1 MEAYRSGHNE
11 PDSKSGCLHRHVGS
25 NPTAS
30 AIFTKGGKK
39 MLTLDRIYQA
49 AHSLKGVIRETEIVP
64 SHNLVTGTQLYL
76 KTENLQV
83 TGSFKIRGSHFKI
96 STLTDSEKSKGVIA
110 CSAGNHAQGVAL
122 AAAKSGIPSTIF
134 LPSTAPISKVEATRN
149 YGANIQLI
157 DGVYDDAYQAAI
169 EYQKATGGIFIH
181 PFDDEDVIA
190 GQGTIALEILK
201 EMPDIEA
208 VFVPIG
214 GGGLISGIGFAI
226 KSLKPQCKVYGV
238 QAEGAAS
245 MCNSINDHH
254 RCGLCQ
260 VATFADGIAVKM
272 PGELTYEMCNKYVDD
287 IITVTDDETATA
299 ILSLMEQQKL
309 VAEGAGAVSIA
320 AAMFNKLPIEG
331 KKVCAILSG
340 GNIDV
345 NILSRVIHRGL
356 LTSGRLTD
364 LTIELLDKP
373 GQLKLVSA
381 IVADLGANV
390 VKVYHDPGGQ
400 NTAINGCFLRVSM
413 ETKNHAHLTQI
424 KEALVSAGLILS
436 ENKYAM
442 EE

>member
-1 MEAYRSGHNE
+1 M
-11 PDSKSGCLHRHVGS
+11 K
-25 NPTAS
+25 
-30 AIFTKGGKK
+30 II
-39 MLTLDRIYQA
+39 LTLDRIYQA
-49 AHSLKGVIRETEIVP
+49 AHSLNGVIRETEIVP
-64 SHNLVTGTQLYL
+64 ANNLVDGTNLFL

-83 TGSFKIRGSHFKI
+83 TGSFKIRGSYFKI
-96 STLTDSEKSKGVIA
+96 STLNDSDKSKGVIA

-122 AAAKSGIPSTIF
+122 AAARNGISSTIF
-134 LPSTAPISKVEATRN
+134 LPSTAPISKVEATRS

-157 DGVYDDAYQAAI
+157 DGVYDDAYQSAL
-169 EYQKATGGIFIH
+169 EYQKETNGVFIH

-190 GQGTIALEILK
+190 GQGTIALEILR

-208 VFVPIG
+208 IIVPIG
-214 GGGLISGIGFAI
+214 GGGLISGIGYAI
-226 KSLKPQCKVYGV
+226 KSLKPECKVYGV
-238 QAEGAAS
+238 QAAGAAS
-245 MCNSINDHH
+245 MCNSINDHN
-254 RCGLCQ
+254 RCSLCQ

-272 PGELTYEMCNKYVDD
+272 PGELTYEMCNQYVDD
-287 IITVTDDETATA
+287 IITVSDDETATA
-299 ILSLMEQQKL
+299 ILALMEQQKL

-320 AAMFNKLPIEG
+320 AAMFKKLPIEG

-381 IVADLGANV
+381 IIADLGANV
-390 VKVYHDPGGQ
+390 IKVHHDPGGE

-413 ETKNHAHLTQI
+413 ETKNLQHLNQI
-424 KEALVSAGLILS
+424 KEALTSAGLTLS
-436 ENKYAM
+436 ENKIAAGD
-442 EE
+442 

>member
-1 MEAYRSGHNE
+1 MNLNKSSAYPGEIVYYQKVVNLRGV
-11 PDSKSGCLHRHVGS
+11 K
-25 NPTAS
+25 
-30 AIFTKGGKK
+30 II
-39 MLTLDRIYQA
+39 LTLDRIYQA
-49 AHSLKGVIRETEIVP
+49 AHSLNGVIRETEIVP
-64 SHNLVTGTQLYL
+64 ANNLVDGTNLFL

-83 TGSFKIRGSHFKI
+83 TGSFKIRGSYFKI
-96 STLTDSEKSKGVIA
+96 STLNDSDKSKGVIA

-122 AAAKSGIPSTIF
+122 AAARNGISSTIF
-134 LPSTAPISKVEATRN
+134 LPSTAPISKVEATRS

-157 DGVYDDAYQAAI
+157 DGVYDDAYQSAL
-169 EYQKATGGIFIH
+169 EYQKGTNGVFIH

-190 GQGTIALEILK
+190 GQGTIALEILR

-208 VFVPIG
+208 IIVPIG
-214 GGGLISGIGFAI
+214 GGGLISGIGYAI
-226 KSLKPQCKVYGV
+226 KSLKPECKVYGV
-238 QAEGAAS
+238 QAAGAAS
-245 MCNSINDHH
+245 MCNSINDHN
-254 RCGLCQ
+254 RCSLCQ

-272 PGELTYEMCNKYVDD
+272 PGELTYEMCNQYVDD
-287 IITVTDDETATA
+287 IITVSDDETATA
-299 ILSLMEQQKL
+299 ILALMEQQKL

-320 AAMFNKLPIEG
+320 AAMFKKLPIEG

-381 IVADLGANV
+381 IIADLGANV
-390 VKVYHDPGGQ
+390 IKVHHDPGGE

-413 ETKNHAHLTQI
+413 ETKNLQHLNQI
-424 KEALVSAGLILS
+424 KEALTSAGLTLS
-436 ENKYAM
+436 ENKIAAGD
-442 EE
+442 